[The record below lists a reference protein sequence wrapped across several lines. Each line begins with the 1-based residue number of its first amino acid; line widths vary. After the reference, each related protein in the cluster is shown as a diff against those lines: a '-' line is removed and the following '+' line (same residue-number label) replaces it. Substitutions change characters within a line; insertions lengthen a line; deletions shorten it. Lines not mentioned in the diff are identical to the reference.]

1 MREYI
6 FICDEQWKI
15 GKILYDSQDIY
26 VETKISMDEMI
37 YEMPQLREHML
48 QNQVLLNVHDKQ
60 DNLEMLAIVHKY
72 ERCFLVFLVHIESQD
87 DFVQFIDTY
96 IHFQSWAK
104 ENLKPPY
111 QDEYY
116 EIERMNNQLMNSQRA
131 LIKNNMQLK
140 KVLNEIIDANN
151 LITIL
156 EHDQLT
162 NLYCAAAFYQKAVTK
177 IKKNAQDI
185 IVVDIERFHM
195 INEVFGRSIGDKLLK
210 DFARFL
216 IGLRKSEEGIFC
228 RAYADTF
235 YICMPTERKF
245 YDELGEKIK
254 RYFDNYPLPVHIS
267 VKIGVYSVEDIE
279 ISVEQMCDRAF
290 LAMEDTSQKV
300 TGHIRFY
307 NNELHEKMIMEHKIL
322 DSIPQ
327 ALKNHDFMM
336 YLQPKVEM
344 STRKIIGAEALI
356 RWIHPEFGFVRP
368 DQFIPLLEK
377 RHQIYQIDKYIWEE
391 ACKALKYR
399 RDHHLSEIAISVNV
413 SRDDL
418 YKEDLIDVLNGLITK
433 YELEPKQLHLEIIER
448 AYVDDSAH
456 MYQILTKLRE
466 QGFLIEMDD
475 FGTGESSLAMV
486 ADMPI
491 DYIKLDRKFLV
502 SGLDDKRHIEVI
514 RAMINLAKT
523 LEIEVLAEGIETKE
537 QEETLYKLGCRCAQG
552 YFYGKPAPDIDFE

>member
-162 NLYCAAAFYQKAVTK
+162 NLYCAAAFYQKAGTK